1 MQVPKQKVS
10 MPILRCMGIL
20 VKFFLEYQAAGF
32 LAAGS
37 VGENS
42 PSHESINDLESPKTN
57 VELKH
62 ESLEDDAPL
71 QRGDVRV
78 IFRLHV
84 FFFSGVSKFSF

>member
-37 VGENS
+37 VGETRHDMKSSTIENPQRLTWNS
-42 PSHESINDLESPKTN
+42 NM
-57 VELKH
+57 
-62 ESLEDDAPL
+62 
-71 QRGDVRV
+71 RV
-78 IFRLHV
+78 WKMMLLFK
-84 FFFSGVSKFSF
+84 GVTFE